1 MADRGRANE
10 KQVLGE
16 KWVGTIKVKGTSSW
30 RRANAN
36 GYFDEPVEIGEVQL
50 ADVTITASTLE
61 KLQEKL
67 KAHVDLLEPME
78 D

>member
-30 RRANAN
+30 RRANAS
-36 GYFDEPVEIGEVQL
+36 GYFDGPVEIGEVQL